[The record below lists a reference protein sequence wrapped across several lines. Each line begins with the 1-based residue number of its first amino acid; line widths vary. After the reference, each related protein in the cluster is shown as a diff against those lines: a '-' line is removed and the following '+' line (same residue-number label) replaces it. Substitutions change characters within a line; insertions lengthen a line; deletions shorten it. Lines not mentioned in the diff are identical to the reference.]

1 MIALTKL
8 NGQQFVLNA
17 DLIRY
22 VEMCPDTL
30 ITLTVGDNIMVRESM
45 EEVIKRTIAYQQEKN
60 VIPYVKTLAESAA
73 R

>member
-22 VEMCPDTL
+22 VETCPDTL

-60 VIPYVKTLAESAA
+60 VIPYVKTLAESVI